1 MSITG
6 GIIGLNISKD
16 MEDLNSTINQPD
28 LIDVHKSHL
37 TTADHTFFSRC
48 NGIFTKIHHIL
59 LHKTNLGLFPGIEI
73 LQNVYSDS
81 VISYSLWSQVL

>member
-37 TTADHTFFSRC
+37 TTADHTFF
-48 NGIFTKIHHIL
+48 FQMQWHIY
-59 LHKTNLGLFPGIEI
+59 
-73 LQNVYSDS
+73 QNTPYSAP
-81 VISYSLWSQVL
+81 